1 MEKLSCQANDYY
13 QHGVPTK
20 VFLDPAYH
28 RYQTYKL
35 KHQSQQ
41 ALPPRY
47 YQVVYSQPVTN
58 NVEL

>member
-1 MEKLSCQANDYY
+1 MTITNMEFPQKY
-13 QHGVPTK
+13 
-20 VFLDPAYH
+20 FLTAAYH